1 MLCRTES
8 IQPLLLSST
17 GETEQSGI
25 TCGGTLTVGFD
36 GGRIPAAAAG
46 GVVPDRR
53 MTEEPTIPARATAI
67 RPMEPA
73 HVRARPWSCF
83 MLPFAP
89 LCAWNQVSSG
99 TVTFRSRCS
108 EGARF

>member
-8 IQPLLLSST
+8 IQALLVLST

-25 TCGGTLTVGFD
+25 TCGGTLAVGVD
-36 GGRIPAAAAG
+36 GGRMPAAAAG
-46 GVVPDRR
+46 EGIPDMRT
-53 MTEEPTIPARATAI
+53 TEEPTIPARATAI

-73 HVRARPWSCF
+73 HVRAPPRSCF
-83 MLPFAP
+83 TLPFAP

-99 TVTFRSRCS
+99 TVTFRSGRS
-108 EGARF
+108 EGTRS